1 MTQVLHWA
9 LEHRALTLL
18 LIGLALAALALLTSD
33 RALHELRMAQVVLR
47 WFLLCSIGA
56 GFLWVSAQQML
67 PQAAGSPLRF
77 QLGLAAL
84 GFAVVGF
91 ASAWGGLGMRLA
103 ALIGPSVW
111 ILGGLLGKLAGLSG
125 PGFEGPFGLGDVLA
139 PLAGFAMLAWQ
150 FRAQRHRSVFARSRL

>member
-9 LEHRALTLL
+9 LEYRALSLV
-18 LIGLALAALALLTSD
+18 LIGLVLAGLSLLTSG
-33 RALHELRMAQVVLR
+33 RTPHELRQAQVVLR
-47 WFLLCSIGA
+47 WFLLCSIGV
-56 GFLWVSAQQML
+56 GFLWVGAQL
-67 PQAAGSPLRF
+67 WVPQAAASPLRF

-111 ILGGLLGKLAGLSG
+111 IIGGLLGKSADLDS
-125 PGFEGPFGLGDVLA
+125 PFGLSDALV
-139 PLAGFAMLAWQ
+139 PLVGFALLAWQ
-150 FRAQRHRSVFARSRL
+150 FGAQRHRSVFARSRL